1 MTMVKGAMENFPHHT
16 IITSLWTCVDIPLS
30 SASKEV
36 LPSVTTTP
44 AKAIHQGESDDNSYM
59 SMSSNSALTDGTPS
73 DYDATHNLTS
83 TEYHTIY
90 GPGELEM
97 YRHAQLLQ
105 TVKDA
110 KLNVWYPGSWMHHS
124 PRAYFRSRIGGTNA
138 TNIRDVNGNER
149 DEIVLLKFRSNAR
162 IVSANYVSNECKVD
176 GSKNNETAT
185 SSTES
190 SHPDAIFGCNG
201 VSLRWKSSSIDSNCS
216 MGVVHDHVILLAP
229 VMEGRSPINDHHGFL
244 NTKHLDGELPDPF
257 IILELDTRQSTD
269 TKQCI
274 DDDAILNMTAVIEN
288 SPPCITLESHHR
300 LQQNWEWT
308 VSLDEDWVAIN
319 SFWRVQQSETV
330 ERSNDSGE
338 RITNA
343 VWHFPHQMD
352 LCQVTTVHPVHEVT
366 DIGIANNENER
377 IYDFGKEL
385 LGKVQISL
393 ITDEVMS
400 DRNHPPTVLLRVG
413 ETLAEAMNDHEEYF
427 EQCVDVRNDTA
438 FEQAMAGE
446 RCGSYSSDIISA
458 DGCVSLNPSQDYI
471 SCHLL
476 AFRYVR
482 VIVSDCDAHVNIRI
496 ACKVHSPLLQQRGA
510 FSCSEES
517 SSAENSDNPNQD
529 TKIWQ
534 TAAYTLQLCIHHN
547 FIIDGKPE
555 LDSNC

>member
-1 MTMVKGAMENFPHHT
+1 MVKGAMANFPHHT

-36 LPSVTTTP
+36 LPSVTTTTS
-44 AKAIHQGESDDNSYM
+44 AKTIHQDESDDNSYM
-59 SMSSNSALTDGTPS
+59 SMSSKSALTDVTPI
-73 DYDATHNLTS
+73 DYDATHNLPA

-90 GPGELEM
+90 GPGELEF

-110 KLNVWYPGSWMHHS
+110 KLKVWYPGSWMHHS

-149 DEIVLLKFRSNAR
+149 DEIVVLKFRSNAR
-162 IVSANYVSNECKVD
+162 IVSANYISIECKVD

-190 SHPDAIFGCNG
+190 SHPAAIFGCNG
-201 VSLRWKSSSIDSNCS
+201 ISLRWKSSSIDSNCS
-216 MGVVHDHVILLAP
+216 MGVVHDHVILAP

-244 NTKHLDGELPDPF
+244 NTKQLDGELPDPF

-330 ERSNDSGE
+330 EHSNDSGK
-338 RITNA
+338 RTTNA
-343 VWHFPHQMD
+343 VWHFPHQME
-352 LCQVTTVHPVHEVT
+352 LCQVTTVIPVHEMT
-366 DIGIANNENER
+366 DIGIVNNENER

-385 LGKVQISL
+385 IGKVQISL
-393 ITDEVMS
+393 ITGEVTS
-400 DRNHPPTVLLRVG
+400 ARNHPPKVLLRVG
-413 ETLAEAMNDHEEYF
+413 ETLEEAMNDHEEYF
-427 EQCVDVRNDTA
+427 EQCVDVCSGA
-438 FEQAMAGE
+438 AVEHAMAGE
-446 RCGSYSSDIISA
+446 RFGHPSNTISPN
-458 DGCVSLNPSQDYI
+458 DGCISLNPSQDYI

-482 VIVSDCDAHVNIRI
+482 VIVSDCDGHVNIRI

-510 FSCSEES
+510 FFCSDES
-517 SSAENSDNPNQD
+517 SSAEISDNPNQD

-547 FIIDGKPE
+547 FIIDGKHE